1 MSDSVEKFPAKVPL
15 RVKPW
20 GATGVLKF
28 LKAARRNLIELIP
41 QTAVEQPMLSSIGR
55 RRWHMV
61 MDPAALRHILKDK
74 VDSYPK
80 ADVAVNILR
89 EAVGDSVF
97 LAHGPHWLWQ
107 RRLAAPVFSHR
118 NIANLSPVMT
128 AAAAR
133 NVQKLSHLSEGAEFD
148 VYPMMVQTTFEVI
161 SDVTL
166 SGDEAISRKQMHHA
180 LDAFI
185 ERTGRVSF
193 LDALGVPTWVP
204 RPSRLIHS
212 SEFKNL
218 KRIAD
223 KAIDTRRERG
233 SLPVPDLLDLFLSG
247 EDPVS
252 KRKMT
257 TAELRDNLLTFIVA
271 GHETSALALAWS
283 LYLCGFD
290 PKVQEA
296 AAQEAKEVLQGRT
309 AVYEDVAKLPLTR
322 QIIEEAM
329 RLYPP
334 VAMMVRT
341 AKEDDEIIG
350 HSVRKG
356 DPMMLPVYAL
366 HRNHRLWQNPDQFD
380 PSRFADRK
388 SIDRFSYIPFGD
400 GPRICIGAGF
410 AIQEAVIILGTL
422 LSQYRFEAVDG
433 KEPKPVM
440 LLTLRPEGGVWL
452 RVHKRAE
459 DTAA

>member
-1 MSDSVEKFPAKVPL
+1 MSASNKPEPVKVTL
-15 RVKPW
+15 RTRPW
-20 GATGVLKF
+20 GATGVLRF
-28 LKAARRNLIELIP
+28 LKTARRNLIELIP
-41 QTAVEQPMLSSIGR
+41 LTAVYEPMLSSEGK
-55 RRWHMV
+55 RRWHMI
-61 MDPAALRHILKDK
+61 MDPSALRHVMKDK
-74 VDSYPK
+74 VDNYPK

-128 AAAAR
+128 AAAEC
-133 NVQKLSHLSEGAEFD
+133 NIDKLSGMKEGEEFD
-148 VYPMMVQTTFEVI
+148 VYPMMVQTTFDVI

-166 SGDEAISRKQMHHA
+166 SGDEVISREQMHTA

-185 ERTGRVSF
+185 ERTGRVSL

-204 RPSRLIHS
+204 RPSRLLMS
-212 SEFKNL
+212 TEFKNL

-223 KAIDTRRERG
+223 RAIDTRRERG
-233 SLPVPDLLDLFLSG
+233 SRKIPDLLDLFLSG

-257 TAELRDNLLTFIVA
+257 TPELRDNLLTFIVA
-271 GHETSALALAWS
+271 GHETSAIALSWS

-290 PKVQEA
+290 PKAQEA
-296 AAQEAKEVLQGRT
+296 AAAEAKSVLNGRI
-309 AVYEDVAKLPLTR
+309 AEFDDVAKMPLTR

-350 HSVRKG
+350 HSVRSG
-356 DPMMLPVYAL
+356 DPIMLPVYAL
-366 HRNHRLWQNPDQFD
+366 HRSHLLWKEPDQFD
-380 PSRFADRK
+380 PNRFADRK
-388 SIDRFSYIPFGD
+388 SVDRFSYMPFGD
-400 GPRICIGAGF
+400 GPRVCIGAGF

-422 LSQYRFEAVDG
+422 LSQYRFEAVKG
-433 KEPKPVM
+433 KDPEPVM
-440 LLTLRPEGGVWL
+440 LLTLRPKGGVWL
-452 RVHKRAE
+452 RAFSR
-459 DTAA
+459 T